1 MVNPSVVQP
10 GLVTDFLYW
19 WVWLGVVVGSGLVSS
34 MEVPEVWV
42 TEEVPDVWIAEGAEP
57 AEEDSCRIVT
67 ALTAS
72 VLAASSLTGS
82 VSGMVNSVGIS
93 AAWVVSAGVVVTM
106 GTVSD
111 AVSVVTAA
119 MGADRPQPVRER
131 VRTAAARM

>member
-10 GLVTDFLYW
+10 GLVTDLLYW

-34 MEVPEVWV
+34 MEVPDASV
-42 TEEVPDVWIAEGAEP
+42 TEEVPDVRIAEGAEP
-57 AEEDSCRIVT
+57 AEEDSCRIFT

-72 VLAASSLTGS
+72 VPTASSLTGA

-93 AAWVVSAGVVVTM
+93 AAWVVSTGVVVTM
-106 GTVSD
+106 GIVSD
-111 AVSVVTAA
+111 AALVVTAA

-131 VRTAAARM
+131 VRTAAARI